1 MSSKI
6 LGGFARGLNLQ
17 TPKDDLIRPT
27 SVMIRRKLFDWRQKL
42 NGHAFVDLCA
52 GSGAVGLEAF
62 SRGADELW
70 VSEPNRIVYKVL
82 ESNVKLFADRY
93 GDYFEQDIVCYQ
105 KPLDQFL
112 KTFLSSYLEWS
123 DEQKAQTILF
133 LDPPYG
139 KIEIY
144 EEALR
149 QLKEAG
155 YTGELWLESDELK
168 GMKSQEARK
177 HFSKILKI
185 VEQGDH
191 YVLVGE
197 ISLADKT

>member
-1 MSSKI
+1 MSIKI
-6 LGGFARGLNLQ
+6 LGGFARGLSLQ

-27 SVMIRRKLFDWRQKL
+27 SVMVRRKLFDWRQRL
-42 NGHAFVDLCA
+42 EGFAFVDLCA
-52 GSGAVGLEAF
+52 GTGAVGLEAF

-82 ESNVKLFADRY
+82 EGNIKLFANKY

-105 KPLDQFL
+105 KPIDQFL
-112 KTFLSSYLEWS
+112 KSFLPSYLSWS
-123 DEQKAQTILF
+123 EEQQQKTILF

-155 YTGELWLESDELK
+155 FKGELWLESDELK
-168 GMKSQEARK
+168 GMKSTAARE

-191 YVLVGE
+191 YVLVGM
-197 ISLADKT
+197 I

>member
-1 MSSKI
+1 MSIKI
-6 LGGFARGLNLQ
+6 LGGFARGLSLQ

-27 SVMIRRKLFDWRQKL
+27 SVMVRRKLFDWRQRL
-42 NGHAFVDLCA
+42 EGFAFVDLCA
-52 GSGAVGLEAF
+52 GTGAVGLEAF

-82 ESNVKLFADRY
+82 EGNIKLFANKY

-112 KTFLSSYLEWS
+112 KSFLPSYLSW
-123 DEQKAQTILF
+123 DEEQQQKTILF

-155 YTGELWLESDELK
+155 FKGELWLESDELK
-168 GMKSQEARK
+168 GMKSTTARE

-191 YVLVGE
+191 YVLVGM
-197 ISLADKT
+197 I

>member
-1 MSSKI
+1 MSIKI
-6 LGGFARGLNLQ
+6 LGGFARGLSLQ

-27 SVMIRRKLFDWRQKL
+27 SVMVRRKLFDWRQRL
-42 NGHAFVDLCA
+42 EGFAFVDLCA
-52 GSGAVGLEAF
+52 GTGAVGLEAF

-82 ESNVKLFADRY
+82 EGNIKLFANKY

-112 KTFLSSYLEWS
+112 KSFLPSYISWS
-123 DEQKAQTILF
+123 EEQQQKTILF

-144 EEALR
+144 EECL
-149 QLKEAG
+149 EA
-155 YTGELWLESDELK
+155 T
-168 GMKSQEARK
+168 
-177 HFSKILKI
+177 
-185 VEQGDH
+185 
-191 YVLVGE
+191 
-197 ISLADKT
+197 